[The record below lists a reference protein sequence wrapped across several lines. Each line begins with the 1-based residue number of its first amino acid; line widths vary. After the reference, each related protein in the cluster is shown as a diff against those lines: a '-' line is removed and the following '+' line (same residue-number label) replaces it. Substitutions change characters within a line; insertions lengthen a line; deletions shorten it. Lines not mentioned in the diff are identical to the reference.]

1 MASSQ
6 LQVIRT
12 VALSSQSCGGARPGS
27 GSAMKSPNRIF
38 FALEL
43 GCFPFFFFFSFLH
56 LAKETKSW
64 KILHS
69 SHPTEGSSG
78 LSLGRGA
85 WVPKGPRA
93 ERAMVTLA
101 LHGLGYEWKCCS
113 ELPGAFDFFWD
124 QSCEVKGGGSI
135 SNEDGDGGKEAS
147 RFC

>member
-6 LQVIRT
+6 LQLVRT

-27 GSAMKSPNRIF
+27 GPAMKSPNRIF

-43 GCFPFFFFFSFLH
+43 GCFPFFFFLTSCQGNQILEDSALFPSYRGQSWPFS
-56 LAKETKSW
+56 
-64 KILHS
+64 
-69 SHPTEGSSG
+69 
-78 LSLGRGA
+78 GRGG
-85 WVPKGPRA
+85 VLKGPHA

-124 QSCEVKGGGSI
+124 QSCEVKGGGSV